1 MALNLPYYK
10 NESSLFSNP
19 SLLGGRPYWIDV
31 QTNSNNLLNFH
42 LRGGGGSFKKLG
54 NCKSPTGV
62 ILFKVKHF
70 YKIKLNPFL
79 HTLS

>member
-1 MALNLPYYK
+1 MNLHYSVILVFWVE
-10 NESSLFSNP
+10 NL
-19 SLLGGRPYWIDV
+19 RPYWIDV
-31 QTNSNNLLNFH
+31 QTNINDPLNFH
-42 LRGGGGSFKKLG
+42 LIGGGGGVSFKKLG